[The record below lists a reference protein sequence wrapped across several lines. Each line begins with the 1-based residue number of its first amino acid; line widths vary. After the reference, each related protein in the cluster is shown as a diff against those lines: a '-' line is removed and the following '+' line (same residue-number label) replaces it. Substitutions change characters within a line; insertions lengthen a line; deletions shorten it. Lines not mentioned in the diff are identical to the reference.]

1 MREMNTKPCKSRV
14 MLRAMLA
21 LTLLMPILGQ
31 AGLTEKAA
39 AAEYDDSMDFP
50 MARSSWAAA
59 KYQTTMV
66 SGITEYDNTSVIVDS
81 AGDYVSTLSLSLQD
95 TDELG
100 LNPDE
105 LSGDAEAEITGLVVK
120 TSDADGVM
128 KKVWANGLYA
138 VSGSSSCTID
148 FQNVA
153 ELKDGTFVA
162 VGEILTKNS
171 GAADPHPVVLK
182 DYIGGSWTVNVYPGT
197 SGLSEIGDALIMRMD
212 ASGHVLGVTA
222 LGGSGD
228 EILRS
233 VKATADGGFV
243 AAGTSGSQDGDFEG
257 NSRGETDGIVVKY
270 TADGTREWLQ
280 NLGGS
285 QNDSLNSIVELPGG
299 GGYAVVGS
307 SSSTSL
313 NTKPEASEYGPASL
327 APANAAVVTRGLIAR
342 LDAEGKLIWGKS
354 YIPAIYSTV
363 LNDAAISE
371 DGSVMTVAGVASYPR
386 YTSTA
391 LQYDLGTGE
400 LLRVK
405 TYSRPED
412 SVFAGSSEQ
421 WQDTLSAVVPAPG
434 GGYLFMGQALG
445 LTGDFAGKVADSP
458 TGAADPKGG
467 EPLDFVVIKT
477 DDQLNMEWLGFY
489 GGTGHEEI
497 RNWGGTFSFLH
508 TLAATPDGFVLA
520 GYSITAPGEQL
531 DGDFA
536 QAGAAPAGISK
547 PFYNDTGQLLS
558 GGTYSVIARFTF
570 DWDNDGVINSRDLYP
585 DDPDYSIPFGADANK
600 LNLNAAPAREFRAE
614 GITQS
619 DLEDLPP
626 TVNVDVY
633 TDRANITM
641 PVAALDRIL
650 GSRGRTVVMDSTY
663 LAPPW
668 NGLSSLLPAGQQIEA
683 AVDVSANL
691 DGAAIRDF
699 GTEARVTL
707 SVNLPGDYSRLRVY
721 SYNSDGSSSTA
732 LSRIST
738 ADFSGTSGVAFLTA
752 KPGVYLVTGPNAD
765 QLAADPVIAQ
775 IAALPS
781 QVSIAQTELVTN
793 ARAAYE
799 GLTPSQQSLVTNY
812 PLLVNAEQ
820 QLADMADLR
829 EQLIAI
835 NPVIAKFSN
844 LPDAGAVTLDDQAMI
859 EEARAAYE
867 ALTDRQKELVQ
878 SGDNLAMYNRLLE
891 AEAALQELQLER
903 DTEIANVVVSAIAA
917 LPSLVS
923 LADQNAVAAV
933 RAQYDALTPS
943 QQALVTNYVKLQSAE
958 AQINIQLTQNSA
970 LKSQVNDLT
979 SSLVQVMNRNRD
991 LIASGGPAASTS
1003 GSASVTPALGGSISL
1018 GSGAAV
1024 EIPPGALNG
1033 SAKVKVGISE
1043 VASPPMAPFTLT
1055 AVSATFE
1062 FTIGSGSSY
1071 TFAKPVTITLPFDSS
1086 KVAKGR
1092 EAAIYYYD
1100 SSTSKWVRVGGTVNG
1115 NQITASVYHF
1125 TKFAVFAEISAD
1137 VLGTGELAP
1146 LNDIEGHW
1154 ANRYIQEL
1162 RQRGTIS
1169 GYPDGTF
1176 KPNKSISRAE
1186 FAALVVKSLG
1196 LAGTGTA
1203 DFNDIGQHW
1212 AREEIRTAAN
1222 YQIVNG
1228 YPDGRFLPDQ
1238 PVSREEMVAMAV
1250 YAFQLTGSNELH
1262 FADNADISDWAKS
1275 AVGAAVKAGIIS
1287 GQQGNKFAPKSAA
1300 SRAEAVTLIA
1310 KALTL
1315 R

>member
-1 MREMNTKPCKSRV
+1 MNTKPRKSSM
-14 MLRAMLA
+14 MLRAMLS
-21 LTLLMPILGQ
+21 LTLLLPILGQ

-39 AAEYDDSMDFP
+39 AAEYDPSTDIP
-50 MARSSWAAA
+50 MVRSSWAAA

-66 SGITEYDNTSVIVDS
+66 TGITTYDNTSVIVDS

-95 TDELG
+95 TEELG
-100 LNPDE
+100 LNHDE
-105 LSGDAEAEITGLVVK
+105 LSGDAAAEITGLVVK
-120 TSDADGVM
+120 TSDTDGVM

-138 VSGSSSCTID
+138 VSGSSSYTID

-153 ELKDGTFVA
+153 ELKGGGLVA
-162 VGEILTKNS
+162 VGEIFTRNS
-171 GAADPHPVVLK
+171 GDADRRPVILK
-182 DYIGGSWTVNVYPGT
+182 DYSGGSWTVNVYSGT
-197 SGLSEIGDALIMRMD
+197 NGLSGIGDALIMQMD
-212 ASGHVLGVTA
+212 ASGRVLGVAT
-222 LGGSGD
+222 LGGSGTD
-228 EILRS
+228 ILRS

-243 AAGTSGSQDGDFEG
+243 SAGTSDSQDGDFEG
-257 NSRGETDGIVVKY
+257 NSRGKSDGIVVKC

-285 QNDSLNSIVELPGG
+285 QEDRLNSIVELPDS

-307 SSSTSL
+307 SSSASL
-313 NTKPEASEYGPASL
+313 NTKPAASDVGPASL
-327 APANAAVVTRGLIAR
+327 AAANATPETRGLIAR
-342 LDAEGKLIWGKS
+342 LDIDGKQIWGKS
-354 YIPAIYSTV
+354 YFPGSTTTV
-363 LNDAAISE
+363 LNDVVISK
-371 DGSVMTVAGVASYPR
+371 DGTRLTIAGVRSSKYVSIAV
-386 YTSTA
+386 
-391 LQYDLGTGE
+391 QYDLATGGLISE
-400 LLRVK
+400 K
-405 TYSRPED
+405 SYSRPED
-412 SVFAGSSEQ
+412 RVFAGSSEQ
-421 WQDTLSAVVPAPG
+421 WQDTLSAVVAAPG
-434 GGYLFMGQALG
+434 GGYLFMGQALA
-445 LTGDFAGKVADSP
+445 LSGDIDNEIASN
-458 TGAADPKGG
+458 PKGG
-467 EPLDFVVIKT
+467 EPLDFVIFRT
-477 DDQLNMEWLGFY
+477 DENLNMEWVGFY
-489 GGTGHEEI
+489 GGTGHEQVLS
-497 RNWGGTFSFLH
+497 WGGGTNFLH

-520 GYSITAPGEQL
+520 GYSVTAPGERM
-531 DGDFA
+531 DGDLA
-536 QAGAAPAGISK
+536 QAGAASAGISQ
-547 PFYNDTGQLLS
+547 PFYSNTGQLVN
-558 GGTYSVIARFTF
+558 GGTYSVVARFTF

-600 LNLNAAPAREFRAE
+600 LNLNAASAREFRAE
-614 GITQS
+614 GITHS
-619 DLEDLPP
+619 DIEDLPP

-633 TDRANITM
+633 TERANITM

-663 LAPPW
+663 LDSPW
-668 NGLSSLLPAGQQIEA
+668 NGLSALLPAGQQIEA
-683 AVDVSANL
+683 AVDVSAKL

-699 GTEARVTL
+699 GTEARVAL

-752 KPGVYLVTGPNAD
+752 KPGVYLITGPNAD
-765 QLAADPVIAQ
+765 QLAADSVIAQ

-799 GLTPSQQSLVTNY
+799 GLAPSQQSLVTNY

-844 LPDAGAVTLDDQAMI
+844 LPDAGAVTLNDQAMI

-933 RAQYDALTPS
+933 RARYDALTPS

-979 SSLVQVMNRNRD
+979 SSLVQVMNRNRE

-1055 AVSATFE
+1055 AVSSTFE
-1062 FTIGSGSSY
+1062 FTVGSGSSY

-1100 SSTSKWVRVGGTVNG
+1100 TSTSKWVRVGGTVNG

-1186 FAALVVKSLG
+1186 FAALVVKSLS

-1212 AREEIRTAAN
+1212 AREMIRTAAN

-1228 YPDGRFLPDQ
+1228 YPDGRFMPDQ

-1250 YAFQLTGSNELH
+1250 YAFQLTGGNELQ
-1262 FADNADISDWAKS
+1262 FADNAEISDWAKS
-1275 AVGAAVKAGIIS
+1275 AVGAAVKAGIVS

-1300 SRAEAVTLIA
+1300 TRAEAVTLLA
-1310 KALTL
+1310 KAMRL